1 MEPIAMPA
9 KFFTLPL
16 LTPRL
21 LPAACLLVLST
32 AEMAAADSFTTE
44 LVPLLRTFCYD
55 CHGQSDGE
63 GGVSLAADDSPEKIA
78 ASRGH
83 WMRAAAQ
90 VRLGTMPPADGEP
103 MDPASRASLADLI
116 DRYATSVNCEANPNA
131 GKVAMR
137 RLNRTEYRNTILDLV
152 GVDYAPAA
160 DFPADDVGYGFDN
173 IGDVL
178 SLPPLLMERYLA
190 AAEAITG
197 MAIVTPP
204 GPRTTAFE
212 TSADVLD
219 GDGEDQ
225 GRDHH
230 LYSDGSAS
238 MTYDAPI
245 AGRYVLTIT
254 ASGTQGGDQPCR
266 MGVRVGSQSRTID
279 VPESEPTDK
288 VVEVRLREGPQKVEV
303 AFLNDYYRQSGGEKE
318 DRNLAV
324 HHLHFAGTEI
334 VSSRPVEPS
343 AMHRRLIFLTPQKDV
358 TEAAAT
364 AAVIGRFAS
373 RAYRRPVRRDE
384 LVRLN
389 DLAQSVRDGGGSFE
403 ESIQVAM
410 QAVLISPYFL
420 FRVERPREVIDAEPM
435 PAISDY
441 ELATRI
447 SYFLWSSMP
456 DDELLSLAHQNR
468 LRDPGVLLDKIGRMI
483 ADDRSRRLVDG
494 FASQWLQLRMLDDL
508 RPDTRIYRG
517 FNEDIRAALKHE
529 TLLFVEEVFRHNRPA
544 TDLIDADYT
553 FLNEPLAQFY
563 NIRGVRGNDFRL
575 VSLTGQRG
583 RRGGILTHASVLTVT
598 SNPTRTSP
606 VKRGKWILENVLG
619 MPPPPAPPGIPELDR
634 GPLAGTLRQ
643 RMEQH
648 RADPACATCHSMM
661 DPLGFA
667 LENYNAVGQWRSRD
681 GSDPIDPSGELPDG
695 TKFSG
700 AGDLKALLA
709 GQRKEQFIRCLTD
722 KLLIYATG
730 RGTEYYDRCAI
741 DQIMSQAAPKDYRF
755 AYLLLG
761 IIQSDPFQKQGYR
774 E

>member
-1 MEPIAMPA
+1 MISRSS
-9 KFFTLPL
+9 L
-16 LTPRL
+16 
-21 LPAACLLVLST
+21 AACLLVVWVNH
-32 AEMAAADSFTTE
+32 AAADSFTTE

-55 CHGQSDGE
+55 CHGESDGE
-63 GGVSLAADDSPEKIA
+63 GGISLAADDSPDKIV
-78 ASRGH
+78 ASRSH

-90 VRLGTMPPADGEP
+90 VRLGTMPPADGDP
-103 MDPASRASLADLI
+103 MDADSRAKLADLI
-116 DRYATSVNCEANPNA
+116 DRYAAAVNCEANPNA

-197 MAIVTPP
+197 MAIQTPP
-204 GPRTTAFE
+204 PPRTTTFE
-212 TSADVLD
+212 TSASDLH
-219 GDGEDQ
+219 GDGTAS
-225 GRDHH
+225 GRDWL

-238 MTYDAPI
+238 LHYDAPL
-245 AGRYVLTIT
+245 AGHYELTIT
-254 ASGTQGGDQPCR
+254 ASGTQGGDEPCR
-266 MGVRVGSQSRTID
+266 MAVRVGSQIREIE
-279 VPESEPTDK
+279 VPETEPADK
-288 VVEVRLREGPQKVEV
+288 KVSLRLREGPQKIEI
-303 AFLNDYYRQSGGEKE
+303 AFLNDYYREEGGKKI
-318 DRNLAV
+318 DRNLTV
-324 HHLHFAGTEI
+324 HHLHFKGTEI
-334 VSSRPVEPS
+334 VTTRPIEPT
-343 AMHRRLIFLTPQKDV
+343 ATHRSLIFTKPQKDIS
-358 TEAAAT
+358 EAAAT
-364 AAVIGRFAS
+364 AAVMGRFAS

-389 DLAQSVRDGGGSFE
+389 DLAQSVRDGGGSYE

-410 QAVLISPYFL
+410 QAVLVSPHFL
-420 FRVERPREVIDAEPM
+420 FRIERPRETAENQPM
-435 PAISDY
+435 PPISEY

-456 DDELLSLAHQNR
+456 DDELLSLAHQDK
-468 LRDPGVLLDKIGRMI
+468 LRDPAVLLDKIGRMI
-483 ADDRSRRLVDG
+483 ADPRSRRLVDG

-508 RPDTRIYRG
+508 QPDTRIYRG
-517 FNEDIRAALKHE
+517 FNDEIRQAQKRE

-544 TDLIDADYT
+544 ADLIEADYT

-563 NIRGVRGNDFRL
+563 DIRGVRGNDFRL
-575 VSLTGQRG
+575 VSLAGQDG
-583 RRGGILTHASVLTVT
+583 RRGGVLTHASVLTVT

-606 VKRGKWILENVLG
+606 VKRGKWILENILG
-619 MPPPPAPPGIPELDR
+619 TPPPPPPPGIPELDR

-648 RADPACATCHSMM
+648 RADPACATCHAMM

-700 AGDLKALLA
+700 AADLKTLLA
-709 GQRKEQFIRCLTD
+709 GQRKDQFIRCLTD

-730 RGTEYYDRCAI
+730 RGTEYYDKCAI
-741 DQIMSQAAPKDYRF
+741 DKIMSQAEPKDYRF